1 MFKYLSMII
10 IVTGLIFSQNDTDT
24 LNQAQADNVTA
35 KTISLHADDAPLT
48 IVLSM
53 LAEESGYNIV
63 TGPNVNEQDKLSIHL
78 DDVDVNEAINLII
91 RASGLSYE
99 IIGNS
104 ILVAKQDKIMEDVGV
119 KPHIISLQYANT
131 DDVVKL
137 LSNITNQ
144 ITVEKS
150 GNNLLINAS
159 PKKIAEIE
167 YIIDSIDV
175 PATQIVLEARLI
187 EVSLGDE
194 QKVGLDWAKLGGISL
209 KVSEA
214 GAPVDLGTKYSKS
227 LIPGL
232 TFTQN
237 ELGLYEESYEE
248 VLSAILPQEMY
259 YQRIYDADQPN
270 PIQGLIPFGYGAA
283 RQLTAFDI
291 ALDFLLRDN
300 KAQVLANSQ
309 VVTLNGHEATISMVD
324 VVPYVLSSGGVGGQV
339 KVQKEE
345 VGIKLSILP
354 TINDDGYISTS
365 VTPEVSSIYDMIGPE
380 RNIPH
385 IKKRVSNTTVRVL
398 DGETII
404 IAGLL
409 SANKRNQVSYMP
421 IFGRL
426 LGWIPFIGDFF
437 RHELDVIAKTDLI
450 VQITPRIITDGES
463 GIQKKLDHKLT
474 EDELINFDIKRGLD
488 YYLDQFKNDDE
499 DAIQDTIKN
508 QNTEDT
514 IDSIESENIIKK

>member
-1 MFKYLSMII
+1 MFKYGNIFLII
-10 IVTGLIFSQNDTDT
+10 LGLIFSQNI
-24 LNQAQADNVTA
+24 NVNDEP
-35 KTISLHADDAPLT
+35 TISLHADDAPLA

-78 DDVDVNEAINLII
+78 DEVAVSEAINLII

-119 KPHIISLQYANT
+119 KPHVISLQYANT

-137 LSNITNQ
+137 LANISNQ

-167 YIIDSIDV
+167 GIIAVIDV

-187 EVSLGDE
+187 EVSMGDE
-194 QKVGLDWAKLGGISL
+194 EKVGLDWAKLSGVSF

-214 GAPVDLGTKYSKS
+214 GAPVDLGTKFSKT

-237 ELGLYEESYEE
+237 ELGLYEESYTE
-248 VLSAILPQEMY
+248 VMKSILPEEMY
-259 YQRIYDADQPN
+259 YQRIWDADQES
-270 PIQGLIPFGYGAA
+270 PIKGLIPFGYGAA
-283 RQLTAFDI
+283 RQLTAFDL
-291 ALDFLLRDN
+291 ALDFLLKDN
-300 KAQVLANSQ
+300 KAQILANSQ
-309 VVTLNGHEATISMVD
+309 VVTLNGHQATISMVD

-345 VGIKLSILP
+345 VGIKLTILP
-354 TINDDGYISTS
+354 TINDDGYITTS

-385 IKKRVSNTTVRVL
+385 IKKRISNTTVRVL
-398 DGETII
+398 DGETIV

-409 SANKRNQVSYMP
+409 SANKRKQVSYMP
-421 IFGRL
+421 LFGRL
-426 LGWIPFIGDFF
+426 LGWIPYIGNLFK
-437 RHELDVIAKTDLI
+437 HNSEVIHKTDLI
-450 VQITPRIITDGES
+450 VQITPRIITDGDS
-463 GIQKKLDHKLT
+463 GIKQNLYHKLT
-474 EDELINFDIKRGLD
+474 EDALMEFNIDEKALKGL
-488 YYLDQFKNDDE
+488 
-499 DAIQDTIKN
+499 N
-508 QNTEDT
+508 QME
-514 IDSIESENIIKK
+514 ENIEDILK

>member
-1 MFKYLSMII
+1 MLKYWNVILII
-10 IVTGLIFSQNDTDT
+10 IGLLFSQNTVEE
-24 LNQAQADNVTA
+24 QEQ
-35 KTISLHADDAPLT
+35 TISLHADDAPLA

-78 DDVDVNEAINLII
+78 DEVAVSEAINLII

-119 KPHIISLQYANT
+119 KPHVISLQYANT

-137 LSNITNQ
+137 LANISNQ

-167 YIIDSIDV
+167 EIIAVIDV

-187 EVSLGDE
+187 EVSMGDE
-194 QKVGLDWAKLGGISL
+194 EKVGLDWAKLSGVSF

-214 GAPVDLGTKYSKS
+214 GAPVDLGTKFSKS

-237 ELGLYEESYEE
+237 ELGIYEESYTE
-248 VLSAILPQEMY
+248 VMKSILPEEMY
-259 YQRIYDADQPN
+259 YQRIWDADQES
-270 PIQGLIPFGYGAA
+270 PIKGLIPFGYGAA
-283 RQLTAFDI
+283 RQLTAFDL
-291 ALDFLLRDN
+291 ALDFLLKDN
-300 KAQVLANSQ
+300 KAQILANSQ
-309 VVTLNGHEATISMVD
+309 VVTLNGHQATISMVD

-345 VGIKLSILP
+345 VGIKLTILP
-354 TINDDGYISTS
+354 TINDDGYITTS

-385 IKKRVSNTTVRVL
+385 VKKRVSNTTVRVL
-398 DGETII
+398 DGETIV

-409 SANKRNQVSYMP
+409 SANKRKQVSYMP
-421 IFGRL
+421 VFGRL
-426 LGWIPFIGDFF
+426 LGWIPYLGNLFK
-437 RHELDVIAKTDLI
+437 HNSEVILKTDLI
-450 VQITPRIITDGES
+450 VQITPRIITEGDS
-463 GIQKKLDHKLT
+463 GIKQNLYHKLT
-474 EDELINFDIKRGLD
+474 EEQLMKFNIDEKALKGLEQVEERVEDILK
-488 YYLDQFKNDDE
+488 
-499 DAIQDTIKN
+499 
-508 QNTEDT
+508 
-514 IDSIESENIIKK
+514 

>member
-1 MFKYLSMII
+1 MFKYGNIFLII
-10 IVTGLIFSQNDTDT
+10 LGLIFSQDANA
-24 LNQAQADNVTA
+24 NAEQ
-35 KTISLHADDAPLT
+35 TISLHADDAPLA

-78 DDVDVNEAINLII
+78 DEVAVSEAINLII

-119 KPHIISLQYANT
+119 KPHVISLQYANT

-137 LSNITNQ
+137 LANISNQ

-167 YIIDSIDV
+167 EIIAVIDV

-187 EVSLGDE
+187 EVSMGDE
-194 QKVGLDWAKLGGISL
+194 EKVGLDWAKLSGVSF

-214 GAPVDLGTKYSKS
+214 GAPVDLGTKFSKT

-237 ELGLYEESYEE
+237 ELGLYEESYTE
-248 VLSAILPQEMY
+248 VMKSILPEEMY
-259 YQRIYDADQPN
+259 YQRIWDADQES
-270 PIQGLIPFGYGAA
+270 PIKGLIPFGYGAA
-283 RQLTAFDI
+283 RQLTAFDL
-291 ALDFLLRDN
+291 ALDFLLKDN
-300 KAQVLANSQ
+300 KAQILANSQ
-309 VVTLNGHEATISMVD
+309 VVTLNGHQATISMVD

-345 VGIKLSILP
+345 VGIKLTILP
-354 TINDDGYISTS
+354 TINDDGYITTS

-385 IKKRVSNTTVRVL
+385 VKKRISNTTVRVL
-398 DGETII
+398 DGETIV

-409 SANKRNQVSYMP
+409 SANKRKQVSYMP
-421 IFGRL
+421 LFGRL
-426 LGWIPFIGDFF
+426 LGWIPYIGNLFK
-437 RHELDVIAKTDLI
+437 HQSEVIHKTDLI
-450 VQITPRIITDGES
+450 VQITPRIITEGNS
-463 GIQKKLDHKLT
+463 GIKQNLYHELT
-474 EDELINFDIKRGLD
+474 EQQLMKFNIDEKALKGL
-488 YYLDQFKNDDE
+488 
-499 DAIQDTIKN
+499 N
-508 QNTEDT
+508 QME
-514 IDSIESENIIKK
+514 ENIEDILK

>member
-1 MFKYLSMII
+1 MFKYKKMILI
-10 IVTGLIFSQNDTDT
+10 IFGLMFSQNTEMAE
-24 LNQAQADNVTA
+24 Q
-35 KTISLHADDAPLT
+35 TISLHADDAPLA

-78 DDVDVNEAINLII
+78 DDVAVNEAINLII

-99 IIGNS
+99 IIGRS

-119 KPHIISLQYANT
+119 KPHVISLQYANT

-137 LSNITNQ
+137 LANISNQ

-167 YIIDSIDV
+167 EIIDVIDV

-187 EVSLGDE
+187 EVSIGDE
-194 QKVGLDWAKLGGISL
+194 EKVGLDWAKLGGLSF
-209 KVSEA
+209 KVAEA
-214 GAPVDLGTKYSKS
+214 GAPVDLGTKFSKS

-232 TFTQN
+232 TFSQN
-237 ELGLYEESYEE
+237 ELGLVEESYEE

-259 YQRIYDADQPN
+259 YQRVFDPDQTN
-270 PIQGLIPFGYGAA
+270 ALQGLFPFGYGVA

-291 ALDFLLRDN
+291 ALDFLMRDN

-309 VVTLNGHEATISMVD
+309 VVTLNGHEATLSMVD
-324 VVPYVLSSGGVGGQV
+324 IIPYVLSSGGVGGQV

-354 TINDDGYISTS
+354 TINDDGYITTS

-385 IKKRVSNTTVRVL
+385 VKKRISNTTVRVL

-409 SANKRNQVSYMP
+409 SASKRKQVSYMP
-421 IFGRL
+421 VLGRL
-426 LGWIPFIGDFF
+426 LGWVPYLGRFF
-437 RHELDVIAKTDLI
+437 RHDLDVIAKTDLI
-450 VQITPRIITDGES
+450 VQITPRIINDGES
-463 GIQKKLDHKLT
+463 GIKQKINHKIA
-474 EDELINFDIKRGLD
+474 EDELMNFELKKSLIDKL
-488 YYLDQFKNDDE
+488 
-499 DAIQDTIKN
+499 
-508 QNTEDT
+508 QNTMKINEETKNEDSDENNSSPPEEEENNQ
-514 IDSIESENIIKK
+514 DSINSQETEDSIVK

>member
-1 MFKYLSMII
+1 MLKYWNVILII
-10 IVTGLIFSQNDTDT
+10 IGLLFSQNTVEE
-24 LNQAQADNVTA
+24 QEQ
-35 KTISLHADDAPLT
+35 TISLHADDAPLA

-78 DDVDVNEAINLII
+78 DEVAVSEAINLII

-119 KPHIISLQYANT
+119 KPHVISLQYANT

-137 LSNITNQ
+137 LANISNQ

-167 YIIDSIDV
+167 EIIAVIDV

-187 EVSLGDE
+187 EVSMGDE
-194 QKVGLDWAKLGGISL
+194 EKVGLDWAKLSGVSF

-214 GAPVDLGTKYSKS
+214 GAPVDLGTKFSKS

-237 ELGLYEESYEE
+237 ELGLYEESYTE
-248 VLSAILPQEMY
+248 VMKSILPEEMY
-259 YQRIYDADQPN
+259 YQRVWDADQES
-270 PIQGLIPFGYGAA
+270 PIKGLIPFGYGAA
-283 RQLTAFDI
+283 RQLTAFDL
-291 ALDFLLRDN
+291 ALDFLLKDN
-300 KAQVLANSQ
+300 KAQILANSQ
-309 VVTLNGHEATISMVD
+309 VVTLNGHQATISMVD

-345 VGIKLSILP
+345 VGIKLTILP
-354 TINDDGYISTS
+354 TINDDGYITTS

-385 IKKRVSNTTVRVL
+385 VKKRVSNTTVRVL
-398 DGETII
+398 DGETIV

-409 SANKRNQVSYMP
+409 SANKRKQVSYMP
-421 IFGRL
+421 VFGRL
-426 LGWIPFIGDFF
+426 LGWIPYLGNLFK
-437 RHELDVIAKTDLI
+437 HNSEVILKTDLI
-450 VQITPRIITDGES
+450 VQITPRIITEGNS
-463 GIQKKLDHKLT
+463 GIKQNLYHKLT
-474 EDELINFDIKRGLD
+474 EEQLMKFNIDEKALKGLEQMEERVEDILK
-488 YYLDQFKNDDE
+488 
-499 DAIQDTIKN
+499 
-508 QNTEDT
+508 
-514 IDSIESENIIKK
+514 

>member
-1 MFKYLSMII
+1 MYSYKK
-10 IVTGLIFSQNDTDT
+10 IVLVILGLLFSQNVDVESEKIT
-24 LNQAQADNVTA
+24 
-35 KTISLHADDAPLT
+35 LHADDAPLA

-78 DDVDVNEAINLII
+78 DDVAVNEAINLII

-99 IIGNS
+99 IIGKS

-119 KPHIISLQYANT
+119 KPHVISLQYANT
-131 DDVVKL
+131 DEVVKL
-137 LSNITNQ
+137 LANISSQ

-167 YIIDSIDV
+167 EIVKVIDV

-187 EVSLGDE
+187 EVSIGDE
-194 QKVGLDWAKLGGISL
+194 EKVGLDWAKLGGLSF
-209 KVSEA
+209 KVAEA
-214 GAPVDLGTKYSKS
+214 GAPVDLGTKFSKS

-237 ELGLYEESYEE
+237 ELGLVEESYEE

-259 YQRIYDADQPN
+259 YQRIYDNDQAN
-270 PIQGLIPFGYGAA
+270 PIQGLFPFGYGAA

-291 ALDFLLRDN
+291 ALDFLMRDN

-309 VVTLNGHEATISMVD
+309 VVTLNGHEANLSMVD
-324 VVPYVLSSGGVGGQV
+324 IVPYVLSSGGVGGQV

-354 TINDDGYISTS
+354 TINDDGYITTS

-385 IKKRVSNTTVRVL
+385 VKKRISNTTVRVL

-409 SANKRNQVSYMP
+409 SASKRKQVSYMP

-426 LGWIPFIGDFF
+426 LGWIPYLGKIF
-437 RHELDVIAKTDLI
+437 RHDLDVVSKTDLI
-450 VQITPRIITDGES
+450 VQITPRIITDDNS
-463 GIQKKLDHKLT
+463 GIKSSIQHKVA
-474 EDELINFDIKRGLD
+474 EDELMNFELKKSLIDKL
-488 YYLDQFKNDDE
+488 QNKDDE
-499 DAIQDTIKN
+499 VLEIKVDDN
-508 QNTEDT
+508 QNLNDNDAQRGE
-514 IDSIESENIIKK
+514 E

>member
-1 MFKYLSMII
+1 MIKYVNMI
-10 IVTGLIFSQNDTDT
+10 LIFIGLLFSQDTI
-24 LNQAQADNVTA
+24 AD
-35 KTISLHADDAPLT
+35 KEQTISLHADDAPLA

-78 DDVDVNEAINLII
+78 DEVAVSEAINLII

-119 KPHIISLQYANT
+119 KPHVISLQYANT

-137 LSNITNQ
+137 LANISNQ

-167 YIIDSIDV
+167 EIIAVIDV

-187 EVSLGDE
+187 EVSMGDE
-194 QKVGLDWAKLGGISL
+194 EKVGLDWAKLSGVSF

-214 GAPVDLGTKYSKS
+214 GAPVDLGTKFSKS

-237 ELGLYEESYEE
+237 ELGLYEESYTE
-248 VLSAILPQEMY
+248 VMKSILPEEMY
-259 YQRIYDADQPN
+259 YQRVWDADQES
-270 PIQGLIPFGYGAA
+270 PIKGLIPFGYGAA
-283 RQLTAFDI
+283 RQLTAFDL
-291 ALDFLLRDN
+291 ALDFLLKDN
-300 KAQVLANSQ
+300 KAQILANSQ
-309 VVTLNGHEATISMVD
+309 VVTLNGHQATISMVD

-345 VGIKLSILP
+345 VGIKLTILP
-354 TINDDGYISTS
+354 TINDDGYITTS

-385 IKKRVSNTTVRVL
+385 VKKRISNTTVRVL
-398 DGETII
+398 DGETIV

-409 SANKRNQVSYMP
+409 SANKRKQVSYMP
-421 IFGRL
+421 VFGRL
-426 LGWIPFIGDFF
+426 LGWIPYLGNLFK
-437 RHELDVIAKTDLI
+437 HNSEVILKTDLI
-450 VQITPRIITDGES
+450 VQITPRIITEGDS
-463 GIQKKLDHKLT
+463 GIKQNLYHKLT
-474 EDELINFDIKRGLD
+474 EEQLMKFNIDEKALKGLEQMEERVEDILK
-488 YYLDQFKNDDE
+488 
-499 DAIQDTIKN
+499 
-508 QNTEDT
+508 
-514 IDSIESENIIKK
+514 

>member
-1 MFKYLSMII
+1 MFKYLHVILIMF
-10 IVTGLIFSQNDTDT
+10 TAIFSQEPGVEEI
-24 LNQAQADNVTA
+24 QM
-35 KTISLHADDAPLT
+35 ISLHADDAPLD

-63 TGPNVNEQDKLSIHL
+63 TGPSVNKQDKLSIHL
-78 DDVDVNEAINLII
+78 DDVAVSEAINLII

-99 IIGNS
+99 IIGKS

-131 DDVVKL
+131 EEVVTL
-137 LSNITNQ
+137 LANITNQ

-167 YIIDSIDV
+167 NIISLIDV
-175 PATQIVLEARLI
+175 PATQIVLEARLV
-187 EVSLGDE
+187 EVSMGDE
-194 QKVGLDWAKLGGISL
+194 QKVGLDWAKLSGVSF

-214 GAPVDLGTKYSKS
+214 GAPVDLGSKFSKS

-248 VLSAILPQEMY
+248 VMKTILPEEMY
-259 YQRIYDADQPN
+259 YQRIWDAAQES
-270 PIQGLIPFGYGAA
+270 PIKGLIPFGYGAA
-283 RQLTAFDI
+283 RQLTAFDL
-291 ALDFLLRDN
+291 ALDFLLKDN
-300 KAQVLANSQ
+300 KAQILANSQ

-345 VGIKLSILP
+345 VGIKLTILP
-354 TINDDGYISTS
+354 TINDDGYITTS
-365 VTPEVSSIYDMIGPE
+365 VTPEVSSIYDMIGPD

-398 DGETII
+398 DGETIV

-409 SANKRNQVSYMP
+409 SANKRKQVSYMP
-421 IFGRL
+421 LFGRL
-426 LGWIPFIGDFF
+426 LGWIPYLGNLFK
-437 RHELDVIAKTDLI
+437 HNSEVVLKTDLI
-450 VQITPRIITDGES
+450 VQITPRIITDGDS
-463 GIQKKLDHKLT
+463 GIEQKLYHRLT
-474 EDELINFDIKRGLD
+474 EEELMNFNIDDGILKGLQKIEDIE
-488 YYLDQFKNDDE
+488 N
-499 DAIQDTIKN
+499 AIK
-508 QNTEDT
+508 
-514 IDSIESENIIKK
+514 

>member
-1 MFKYLSMII
+1 MIKCVNI
-10 IVTGLIFSQNDTDT
+10 ILIFISLLFSQDTIVDKE
-24 LNQAQADNVTA
+24 Q
-35 KTISLHADDAPLT
+35 TISLHADDAPLA

-78 DDVDVNEAINLII
+78 DEVAVSEAINLII

-119 KPHIISLQYANT
+119 KPHVISLQYANT

-137 LSNITNQ
+137 LANISNQ

-167 YIIDSIDV
+167 EIIAVIDV

-187 EVSLGDE
+187 EVSMGDE
-194 QKVGLDWAKLGGISL
+194 EKVGLDWAKLSGVSF

-214 GAPVDLGTKYSKS
+214 GAPVDLGTKFSKS

-237 ELGLYEESYEE
+237 ELGLYEESYTE
-248 VLSAILPQEMY
+248 VMKSILPEEMY
-259 YQRIYDADQPN
+259 YQRVWDADQES
-270 PIQGLIPFGYGAA
+270 PIKGLIPFGYGAA
-283 RQLTAFDI
+283 RQLTAFDL
-291 ALDFLLRDN
+291 ALDFLLKDN
-300 KAQVLANSQ
+300 KAQILANSQ
-309 VVTLNGHEATISMVD
+309 VVTLNGHQATISMVD

-345 VGIKLSILP
+345 VGIKLTILP
-354 TINDDGYISTS
+354 TINDDGYITTS

-385 IKKRVSNTTVRVL
+385 VKKRVSNTTVRVL
-398 DGETII
+398 DGETIV

-409 SANKRNQVSYMP
+409 SANKRKQVSYMP
-421 IFGRL
+421 VFGRL
-426 LGWIPFIGDFF
+426 LGWVPYLGNLFK
-437 RHELDVIAKTDLI
+437 HNSEVILKTDLI
-450 VQITPRIITDGES
+450 VQITPRIITEGNS
-463 GIQKKLDHKLT
+463 GIKQNLYHKLT
-474 EDELINFDIKRGLD
+474 EEQLMKFNIDEKALKGLERMEERVEDILK
-488 YYLDQFKNDDE
+488 
-499 DAIQDTIKN
+499 
-508 QNTEDT
+508 
-514 IDSIESENIIKK
+514 

>member
-1 MFKYLSMII
+1 MF
-10 IVTGLIFSQNDTDT
+10 
-24 LNQAQADNVTA
+24 NQGEPV
-35 KTISLHADDAPLT
+35 KEIPTISLHADDAPLA

-53 LAEESGYNIV
+53 LAEESGFNIV

-78 DDVDVNEAINLII
+78 DEVDVNEAINLII

-104 ILVAKQDKIMEDVGV
+104 ILVAKQDRIMEDVGV

-131 DDVVKL
+131 EDVVKL
-137 LSNITNQ
+137 LANITNQ

-159 PKKIAEIE
+159 PKKIDEIE
-167 YIIDSIDV
+167 YIVSLIDV

-187 EVSLGDE
+187 EVSMGDE
-194 QKVGLDWAKLGGISL
+194 QKVGLDWAKLSG
-209 KVSEA
+209 VSFKIAEA
-214 GAPVDLGTKYSKS
+214 GAPVDLGNKFSKT

-248 VLSAILPQEMY
+248 VMKSILPEEMY
-259 YQRIYDADQPN
+259 YQRIWDADQTN

-283 RQLTAFDI
+283 RQLTAFDL
-291 ALDFLLRDN
+291 ALDFLLKDN
-300 KAQVLANSQ
+300 KAQILANSQ

-345 VGIKLSILP
+345 VGIKLTILP
-354 TINDDGYISTS
+354 TINDDGYITTS

-385 IKKRVSNTTVRVL
+385 IKKRISNTTVRVL
-398 DGETII
+398 DGETIV

-409 SANKRNQVSYMP
+409 SANKRKQVSYMP
-421 IFGRL
+421 ILGRL
-426 LGWIPFIGDFF
+426 LGWIPYVGNLFK
-437 RHELDVIAKTDLI
+437 HNAEVILKTDLI
-450 VQITPRIITDGES
+450 VQITPRIITDGDS
-463 GIQKKLDHKLT
+463 GIQQNLYHKLT
-474 EDELINFDIKRGLD
+474 QDELLRFNIDDGVLKALNKIEEDVENAIK
-488 YYLDQFKNDDE
+488 
-499 DAIQDTIKN
+499 
-508 QNTEDT
+508 
-514 IDSIESENIIKK
+514 

>member
-1 MFKYLSMII
+1 MIKYVNMI
-10 IVTGLIFSQNDTDT
+10 LIFIGLLFSQDAIEDKE
-24 LNQAQADNVTA
+24 Q
-35 KTISLHADDAPLT
+35 TISLHADDAPLA

-78 DDVDVNEAINLII
+78 DEVAVSEAINLII

-119 KPHIISLQYANT
+119 KPHVISLQYANT

-137 LSNITNQ
+137 LANISNQ

-167 YIIDSIDV
+167 EIIAVIDV

-187 EVSLGDE
+187 EVSMGDE
-194 QKVGLDWAKLGGISL
+194 EKVGLDWAKLSGVSF

-214 GAPVDLGTKYSKS
+214 GAPVDLGTKFSKS

-237 ELGLYEESYEE
+237 ELGLYEESYTE
-248 VLSAILPQEMY
+248 VMKSILPEEMY
-259 YQRIYDADQPN
+259 YQRVWDADQES
-270 PIQGLIPFGYGAA
+270 PIKGLIPFGYGAA
-283 RQLTAFDI
+283 RQLTAFDL
-291 ALDFLLRDN
+291 ALDFLLKDN
-300 KAQVLANSQ
+300 KAQILANSQ
-309 VVTLNGHEATISMVD
+309 VVTLNGHQATISMVD

-345 VGIKLSILP
+345 VGIKLTILP
-354 TINDDGYISTS
+354 TINDDGYITTS

-385 IKKRVSNTTVRVL
+385 VKKRISNTTVRVL
-398 DGETII
+398 DGETIV

-409 SANKRNQVSYMP
+409 SANKRKQVSYMP
-421 IFGRL
+421 VFGCL
-426 LGWIPFIGDFF
+426 LGWIPYLGNLFK
-437 RHELDVIAKTDLI
+437 HNSEVILKTDLI
-450 VQITPRIITDGES
+450 VQITPRIITEGDS
-463 GIQKKLDHKLT
+463 GIKQNLYHKLT
-474 EDELINFDIKRGLD
+474 EEQLMKFNIDEKALKGLEQMEERVEDILK
-488 YYLDQFKNDDE
+488 
-499 DAIQDTIKN
+499 
-508 QNTEDT
+508 
-514 IDSIESENIIKK
+514 

>member
-1 MFKYLSMII
+1 MLKYWNVILII
-10 IVTGLIFSQNDTDT
+10 IGLLFSQNTVEE
-24 LNQAQADNVTA
+24 QEQ
-35 KTISLHADDAPLT
+35 TISLHADDAPLA

-78 DDVDVNEAINLII
+78 DEVAVSEAINLII

-119 KPHIISLQYANT
+119 KPHVISLQYANT

-137 LSNITNQ
+137 LANISNQ

-167 YIIDSIDV
+167 EIIAVIDV

-187 EVSLGDE
+187 EVSMGDE
-194 QKVGLDWAKLGGISL
+194 EKVGLDWAKLSGVSF

-214 GAPVDLGTKYSKS
+214 GAPVDLGTKFSKS

-237 ELGLYEESYEE
+237 ELGIYEESYTE
-248 VLSAILPQEMY
+248 VMKSILPEEMY
-259 YQRIYDADQPN
+259 YQRIWDADQES
-270 PIQGLIPFGYGAA
+270 PIKGLIPFGYGAA
-283 RQLTAFDI
+283 RQLTAFDL
-291 ALDFLLRDN
+291 ALDFLLKDN
-300 KAQVLANSQ
+300 KAQILANSQ
-309 VVTLNGHEATISMVD
+309 VVTLNGHQATISMVD

-345 VGIKLSILP
+345 VGIKLTILP
-354 TINDDGYISTS
+354 TINDDGYITTS

-385 IKKRVSNTTVRVL
+385 VKKRVSNTTVRVL
-398 DGETII
+398 DGETIV

-409 SANKRNQVSYMP
+409 SANKRKQVSYMP
-421 IFGRL
+421 VFGRL
-426 LGWIPFIGDFF
+426 LGWIPYLGNLFK
-437 RHELDVIAKTDLI
+437 HNSEVILKTDLI
-450 VQITPRIITDGES
+450 VQITPRIITEGDS
-463 GIQKKLDHKLT
+463 GIKQNLYHKLT
-474 EDELINFDIKRGLD
+474 EEQLMKFNIDEKALKGLEQMEERVEDILK
-488 YYLDQFKNDDE
+488 
-499 DAIQDTIKN
+499 
-508 QNTEDT
+508 
-514 IDSIESENIIKK
+514 

>member
-1 MFKYLSMII
+1 MFKYLNIILIISSFMIGEENSTEI
-10 IVTGLIFSQNDTDT
+10 TG
-24 LNQAQADNVTA
+24 
-35 KTISLHADDAPLT
+35 TISLHADDAPLA

-53 LAEESGYNIV
+53 LAEESGFNIV

-78 DDVDVNEAINLII
+78 DEVDVNEAINLII

-119 KPHIISLQYANT
+119 KPHIISLQYAST
-131 DDVVKL
+131 DEVVKL
-137 LSNITNQ
+137 LANITSQ

-159 PKKIAEIE
+159 PKKIDEIE
-167 YIIDSIDV
+167 YIISLVDV

-187 EVSLGDE
+187 EVSMGDE
-194 QKVGLDWAKLGGISL
+194 EKVGLDWAKLSGISF
-209 KVSEA
+209 KVAEA
-214 GAPVDLGTKYSKS
+214 GAPVDLGNKFSKT

-248 VLSAILPQEMY
+248 VMKTILPEEMY
-259 YQRIYDADQPN
+259 YQRIWDPDQDS
-270 PIQGLIPFGYGAA
+270 PIKGLIPFGYGAA
-283 RQLTAFDI
+283 RQLTAFDL
-291 ALDFLLRDN
+291 ALDFLLKDN
-300 KAQVLANSQ
+300 KAQILANSQ

-345 VGIKLSILP
+345 VGIKLTILP
-354 TINDDGYISTS
+354 TINDDGYITTS
-365 VTPEVSSIYDMIGPE
+365 VTPEVSSIYDMIGPD

-385 IKKRVSNTTVRVL
+385 VKKRISNTTVRVL
-398 DGETII
+398 DGETIV

-409 SANKRNQVSYMP
+409 SANKRKQVSYMP

-426 LGWIPFIGDFF
+426 LGWIPYIGNLFK
-437 RHELDVIAKTDLI
+437 HNSEVILKTDLI
-450 VQITPRIITDGES
+450 VQITPRIITDGDS
-463 GIQKKLDHKLT
+463 GIKQRLYHKLT
-474 EDELINFDIKRGLD
+474 QDQLFNFNIDAGVLKTLEQMEENVEKAIK
-488 YYLDQFKNDDE
+488 
-499 DAIQDTIKN
+499 
-508 QNTEDT
+508 
-514 IDSIESENIIKK
+514 

>member
-1 MFKYLSMII
+1 MILII
-10 IVTGLIFSQNDTDT
+10 IGLLFSQDAIEDKE
-24 LNQAQADNVTA
+24 Q
-35 KTISLHADDAPLT
+35 TISLHADDAPLA

-78 DDVDVNEAINLII
+78 DEVAVSEAINLII

-119 KPHIISLQYANT
+119 KPHVISLQYANT

-137 LSNITNQ
+137 LANISNQ

-167 YIIDSIDV
+167 EIIAVIDV

-187 EVSLGDE
+187 EVSMGDE
-194 QKVGLDWAKLGGISL
+194 EKVGLDWAKLSGVSF

-214 GAPVDLGTKYSKS
+214 GAPVDLGTKFSKS

-237 ELGLYEESYEE
+237 ELGLYEESYTE
-248 VLSAILPQEMY
+248 VMKSILPEEMY
-259 YQRIYDADQPN
+259 YQRVWDADQES
-270 PIQGLIPFGYGAA
+270 PIKGLIPFGYGAA
-283 RQLTAFDI
+283 RQLTAFDL
-291 ALDFLLRDN
+291 ALDFLLKDN
-300 KAQVLANSQ
+300 KAQILANSQ
-309 VVTLNGHEATISMVD
+309 VVTLNGHQATISMVD

-345 VGIKLSILP
+345 VGIKLTILP
-354 TINDDGYISTS
+354 TINDDGYITTS

-385 IKKRVSNTTVRVL
+385 VKKRVSNTTVRVL
-398 DGETII
+398 DGETIV

-409 SANKRNQVSYMP
+409 SANKRKQVSYMP
-421 IFGRL
+421 VFGRL
-426 LGWIPFIGDFF
+426 LGWIPYLGNLFK
-437 RHELDVIAKTDLI
+437 HNSEVILKTDLI
-450 VQITPRIITDGES
+450 VQITPRIITEGNS
-463 GIQKKLDHKLT
+463 GIKQNLYHKLT
-474 EDELINFDIKRGLD
+474 EEQLMKFNIDEKALKGLEQMEERVEDILK
-488 YYLDQFKNDDE
+488 
-499 DAIQDTIKN
+499 
-508 QNTEDT
+508 
-514 IDSIESENIIKK
+514 

>member
-1 MFKYLSMII
+1 MIKYVNMI
-10 IVTGLIFSQNDTDT
+10 LIFISLLFSQDTI
-24 LNQAQADNVTA
+24 AD
-35 KTISLHADDAPLT
+35 KEQTISLHADDAPLA

-78 DDVDVNEAINLII
+78 DEVAVSEAINLII

-119 KPHIISLQYANT
+119 KPHVISLQYANT

-137 LSNITNQ
+137 LANISNQ

-167 YIIDSIDV
+167 EIIAVIDV

-187 EVSLGDE
+187 EVSMGDE
-194 QKVGLDWAKLGGISL
+194 EKVGLDWAKLSGVSF

-214 GAPVDLGTKYSKS
+214 GAPVDLGTKFSKS

-237 ELGLYEESYEE
+237 ELGLYEESYTE
-248 VLSAILPQEMY
+248 VMKSILPEEMY
-259 YQRIYDADQPN
+259 YQRVWDADQES
-270 PIQGLIPFGYGAA
+270 PIKGLIPFGYGAA
-283 RQLTAFDI
+283 RQLTAFDL
-291 ALDFLLRDN
+291 ALDFLLKDN
-300 KAQVLANSQ
+300 KAQILANSQ
-309 VVTLNGHEATISMVD
+309 VVTLNGHQATISMVD

-345 VGIKLSILP
+345 VGIKLTILP
-354 TINDDGYISTS
+354 TINDDGYITTS

-385 IKKRVSNTTVRVL
+385 VKKRISNTTVRVL
-398 DGETII
+398 DGETIV

-409 SANKRNQVSYMP
+409 SANKRKQVSYMP
-421 IFGRL
+421 VFGRL
-426 LGWIPFIGDFF
+426 LGWIPYLGNLFK
-437 RHELDVIAKTDLI
+437 HNSEVILKTDLI
-450 VQITPRIITDGES
+450 VQITPRIITEGDS
-463 GIQKKLDHKLT
+463 GIKQNLYHKLT
-474 EDELINFDIKRGLD
+474 EEQLMKFNIDEKALKGLERMEERVEDILK
-488 YYLDQFKNDDE
+488 
-499 DAIQDTIKN
+499 
-508 QNTEDT
+508 
-514 IDSIESENIIKK
+514 

>member
-1 MFKYLSMII
+1 
-10 IVTGLIFSQNDTDT
+10 
-24 LNQAQADNVTA
+24 
-35 KTISLHADDAPLT
+35 
-48 IVLSM
+48 M

-78 DDVDVNEAINLII
+78 DEVAVSEAINLII

-119 KPHIISLQYANT
+119 KPHVISLQYANT

-137 LSNITNQ
+137 LANISNQ

-167 YIIDSIDV
+167 EIIAVIDV

-187 EVSLGDE
+187 EVSMGDE
-194 QKVGLDWAKLGGISL
+194 EKVGLDWAKLSGVSF

-214 GAPVDLGTKYSKS
+214 GAPVDLGTKFSKS

-237 ELGLYEESYEE
+237 ELGLYEESYTE
-248 VLSAILPQEMY
+248 VMKSILPEEMY
-259 YQRIYDADQPN
+259 YQRVWDADQES
-270 PIQGLIPFGYGAA
+270 PIKGLIPFGYGAA
-283 RQLTAFDI
+283 RQLTAFDL
-291 ALDFLLRDN
+291 ALDFLLKDN
-300 KAQVLANSQ
+300 KAQILANSQ
-309 VVTLNGHEATISMVD
+309 VVTLNGHQATISMVD

-345 VGIKLSILP
+345 VGIKLTILP
-354 TINDDGYISTS
+354 TINDDGYITTS

-385 IKKRVSNTTVRVL
+385 VKKRISNTTVRVL
-398 DGETII
+398 DGETIV

-409 SANKRNQVSYMP
+409 SANKRKQVSYMP
-421 IFGRL
+421 VFGCL
-426 LGWIPFIGDFF
+426 LGWIPYLGNLFK
-437 RHELDVIAKTDLI
+437 HNSEVILKTDLI
-450 VQITPRIITDGES
+450 VQITPRIITEGDS
-463 GIQKKLDHKLT
+463 GIKQNLYHKLT
-474 EDELINFDIKRGLD
+474 EEQLMKFNIDEKALKGLEQMEERVEDILK
-488 YYLDQFKNDDE
+488 
-499 DAIQDTIKN
+499 
-508 QNTEDT
+508 
-514 IDSIESENIIKK
+514 

>member
-1 MFKYLSMII
+1 MIKYLNMVL
-10 IVTGLIFSQNDTDT
+10 IVFSLLFSQDN
-24 LNQAQADNVTA
+24 NQGSGI
-35 KTISLHADDAPLT
+35 TISLHADDAPLA

-78 DDVDVNEAINLII
+78 DEVDVNEAINLII

-104 ILVAKQDKIMEDVGV
+104 ILVARPEKIMEDVGV
-119 KPHIISLQYANT
+119 KPHIVSLQYANP

-137 LSNITNQ
+137 LENITQQ

-167 YIIDSIDV
+167 EIISLIDV

-187 EVSLGDE
+187 EVSMGDE
-194 QKVGLDWAKLGGISL
+194 QKVGLDWAKLSGISF
-209 KVSEA
+209 KVAEA
-214 GAPVDLGTKYSKS
+214 GAPVTTSSLGGKS
-227 LIPGL
+227 TLIPGL
-232 TFTQN
+232 TFAKDENGQFQ
-237 ELGLYEESYEE
+237 ESYEE
-248 VLSAILPQEMY
+248 VMKSILPEEMY
-259 YQRIYDADQPN
+259 YQRLWETKEDGSLDLT
-270 PIQGLIPFGYGAA
+270 GLIPFGYGGA
-283 RQLTAFDI
+283 RQLTAFDL

-345 VGIKLSILP
+345 VGIKLTILP
-354 TINDDGYISTS
+354 TINDDGYITTS

-385 IKKRVSNTTVRVL
+385 VKKRVSNTTVRVL
-398 DGETII
+398 DGETIV

-409 SANKRNQVSYMP
+409 SANKRKQVSYMP
-421 IFGRL
+421 LFGRL
-426 LGWIPFIGDFF
+426 LGWIPYVGNLFK
-437 RHELDVIAKTDLI
+437 HNSEVIHKTDLI
-450 VQITPRIITDGES
+450 VQITPRIIKDGGS
-463 GIQKKLDHKLT
+463 GIEQHLYHELTEKELLDFNIDNGVMKKLEAIEHKV
-474 EDELINFDIKRGLD
+474 ENAIK
-488 YYLDQFKNDDE
+488 E
-499 DAIQDTIKN
+499 
-508 QNTEDT
+508 
-514 IDSIESENIIKK
+514 